1 MTIIEYTPQ
10 NLSWRI
16 QHKRKIRRMVDG
28 IMPRNFERVILALA
42 ALCVIFFAFCIA
54 VWWNEGAMAE
64 EYDYNTYVRVVN
76 AENGLR
82 VRRGPGTDYYAAYM
96 IGNGFEL
103 VLKDTRPGWA
113 LVASAKYPDKPFGWV
128 CSDYL
133 EVLH

>member
-10 NLSWRI
+10 NLSWRM
-16 QHKRKIRRMVDG
+16 QHRKKIRRMTDG
-28 IMPRNFERVILALA
+28 IMPRNVERAILIA
-42 ALCVIFFAFCIA
+42 AVLTTIFFTFCIA
-54 VWWNEGAMAE
+54 VWWNEGAIAE
-64 EYDYNTYVRVVN
+64 DYNTYVRVTVS
-76 AENGLR
+76 EDSGLW

-113 LVASAKYPDKPFGWV
+113 LVASTKYPDAPLGWV